1 MYVRNPLHIAETSSV
16 GIAVERDQEHTSSAA
31 QLLPLVNIANVFTL
45 EKSFMYEMSI
55 EKDLS
60 MIARSLKDE

>member
-1 MYVRNPLHIAETSSV
+1 V